1 MPINTL
7 ATAQIF
13 MRNLDKIAMRD
24 ATTGWMDSN
33 AGQVIYNGGATVKIP
48 KMTVQGLGVY
58 DRDNGYAQGSVG
70 LTYET
75 LTLTQDRG
83 RKFHLDAMDVDETN
97 FVATASQVMSEF
109 QRTYV
114 IPEIDAYRLSK
125 IATVAINAAVSGMVV
140 YNWTPGAAKTSAL
153 RKLKEGIKAVREQ
166 GYNGQLVCQ
175 ATDDFVMEL
184 ELELA
189 GKLQSVTWA
198 QGGINTKVPAVDG
211 VPIIAT
217 PSNRMYT
224 AITIYDGKTEG
235 TTGETPTPDQTV
247 GGYAKA
253 STAKDV
259 NFFVMPITTPIA
271 VQKQDVMRI
280 FDPSVNQTLNAWRM
294 DYRRFHDLWVLEN
307 KAGSIFVNVKQ
318 ASG

>member
-1 MPINTL
+1 MAINTL
-7 ATAQIF
+7 ATADIF

-24 ATTGWMDSN
+24 ATTGWMDAN

-75 LTLTQDRG
+75 HTMTQDRG

-97 FVATASQVMSEF
+97 FVATASQVMAEF

-125 IATVAINAAVSGMVV
+125 IADEAIDAAVSGMVE
-140 YNWTPGAAKTSAL
+140 YGYTPGTANTSAL
-153 RKLKEGIKAVREQ
+153 RKIKEGIKAVREQ

-189 GKLQSVTWA
+189 GKLQSVTWS

-235 TTGETPTPDQTV
+235 TTGESATPDQTI
-247 GGYAKA
+247 GGYAKG
-253 STAKDV
+253 SGAKDV
-259 NFFVMPITTPIA
+259 NFFVMPVTTPIA
-271 VQKQDVMRI
+271 VQKQDLMRI
-280 FDPSVNQTLNAWRM
+280 FDPNVNQTLNAWRI
-294 DYRRFHDLWVLEN
+294 DYRRFHDLWILEN
-307 KAGSIFVNVKQ
+307 KVGSIFVNIKDAQ
-318 ASG
+318 